1 MGGAWEALI
10 KSVKRILKAV
20 PYDRP
25 FIKKA
30 LHTFICEVK
39 SILNSRP
46 ITPSSNDINDY
57 EALTPNHLG
66 IYHEI
71 MHEVY
76 FEPTK

>member
-1 MGGAWEALI
+1 MKTQGTFMSELPKERLGAYE
-10 KSVKRILKAV
+10 KS
-20 PYDRP
+20 
-25 FIKKA
+25 FC
-30 LHTFICEVK
+30 HTFICEVK

-46 ITPSSNDINDY
+46 ITPSRNDINDY